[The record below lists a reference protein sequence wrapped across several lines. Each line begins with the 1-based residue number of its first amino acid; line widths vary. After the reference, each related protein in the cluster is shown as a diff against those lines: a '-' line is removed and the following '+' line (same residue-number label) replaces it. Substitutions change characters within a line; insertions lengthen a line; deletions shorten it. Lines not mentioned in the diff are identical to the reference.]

1 LNKIQGRP
9 FKQAELEQKFDEM
22 LGIPGNHR

>member
-22 LGIPGNHR
+22 LGIQETIQ